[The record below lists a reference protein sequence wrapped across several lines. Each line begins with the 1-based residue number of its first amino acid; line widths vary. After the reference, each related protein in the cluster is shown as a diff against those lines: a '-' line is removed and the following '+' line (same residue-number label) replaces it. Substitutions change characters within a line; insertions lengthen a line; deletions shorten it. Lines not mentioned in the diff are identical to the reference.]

1 MNESAL
7 ELAQVATRFPILA
20 GDTFR
25 DGNEVR
31 HSLDSVIV
39 VMTSADGVERTIR
52 LQRRSD
58 GQWWA
63 PSTEPT

>member
-1 MNESAL
+1 MNESAT
-7 ELAQVATRFPILA
+7 ELAYVTTRFPILA
-20 GDTFR
+20 GDTFHDR
-25 DGNEVR
+25 DEVP